1 MSAATS
7 PVGFV
12 GLGNMGSVLAHNL
25 VERGLRVLAHDAAG
39 ASRSPEGAEYAGSLA
54 DLARRAGTVVFSL
67 PDGPASERVAR
78 EITSPTQIRTLA
90 AVPSSTVRER
100 GSMTRQ
106 ILEEEMR
113 RAGIAIRPAIEV
125 EGREA
130 TFEMVAA
137 GLGVGLVSAAEV
149 GASANVH
156 VLPIR
161 DCLQRMTETLVC
173 LREQG
178 SRRIIEAFFEAV
190 RGKRP

>member
-1 MSAATS
+1 
-7 PVGFV
+7 
-12 GLGNMGSVLAHNL
+12 
-25 VERGLRVLAHDAAG
+25 
-39 ASRSPEGAEYAGSLA
+39 
-54 DLARRAGTVVFSL
+54 
-67 PDGPASERVAR
+67 
-78 EITSPTQIRTLA
+78 
-90 AVPSSTVRER
+90 
-100 GSMTRQ
+100 
-106 ILEEEMR
+106 
-113 RAGIAIRPAIEV
+113 
-125 EGREA
+125 
-130 TFEMVAA
+130 MVAA